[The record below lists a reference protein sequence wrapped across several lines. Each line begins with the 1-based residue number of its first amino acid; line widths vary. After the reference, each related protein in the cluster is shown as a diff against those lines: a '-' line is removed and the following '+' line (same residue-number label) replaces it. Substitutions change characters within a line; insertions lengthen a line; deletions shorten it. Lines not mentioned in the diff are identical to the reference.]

1 MAALTNDFDALRLA
15 GVGVDVDVIE
25 LPVKANVKIFAGA
38 LLVKET
44 ATGLVQPCT
53 AGSGLELAGRAEYAI
68 DNTGGA
74 DGAKRVA
81 VRRGVFKYLSAGG
94 SYIQDAPAYGVDDST
109 VSPFSGVLTIGTN
122 NGALTIS
129 AKVPSL
135 TAARVVVSG
144 NNTALS
150 SSIANGVLT
159 INSATDN
166 AGAATSTADAIISE
180 LNTNQAASVSAA
192 RATGSAGSGVTGAV
206 AQTSIPAR
214 ASGKVHRVDSD
225 GIYLRCGM

>member
-1 MAALTNDFDALRLA
+1 MALTNDFDALRLA
-15 GVGVDVDVIE
+15 GVGVDVDQIE
-25 LPVKANVKIFAGA
+25 LSQKGNTKIYSGA
-38 LLVKET
+38 LLCKET
-44 ATGLVQPCT
+44 ATGLVLPAT
-53 AGSGLELAGRAEYAI
+53 AGSGMEIAGRAEFQSDA
-68 DNTGGA
+68 TGLA
-74 DGAKRVA
+74 DGAKKMI
-81 VRRGVFKYLSAGG
+81 VRRGVFKYASGG
-94 SYIQDAPAYGVDDST
+94 GTFTPDGPAYVVDDQT
-109 VSPFSGVLTIGTN
+109 LSPFSGVLTLGAN

-135 TAARVVVSG
+135 TAARVVVAG

-166 AGAATSTADAIISE
+166 GGAATSTADAIISE